1 MILDS
6 ALQLVHESLL
16 QIREQRGG
24 DLRASAEALARLVNA
39 RPPGG
44 GPVRPVEVTEETTA
58 VKFAP
63 KPTTEP
69 AGLKEAFLKQSKSTE
84 TTKAAEREKMDAGA
98 ACLEER
104 VGNAAA
110 TIQMDARGA
119 QKEERGEGAAATK
132 ASRLA
137 ALKARVMTCEKCPS
151 LANRRTQIVFG
162 EGNPEAEVM
171 FIGEAPGEEEDLQGA
186 PFVDKAGQLIT
197 KIIETM
203 GFKRSDVYLAN
214 VLKCRPDVPATAAGN
229 RKPKA
234 EEIQACRAYLAEQI
248 EIIRPKLLVALGTTA
263 MEGLTGTHEPI
274 GHLRGHWQEYQGIPV
289 MPTYHPAYLL
299 HKPSLSEKRKVWEDM
314 LLVLERLGKPI
325 SNKQR
330 GFFLPKSGS

>member
-1 MILDS
+1 
-6 ALQLVHESLL
+6 
-16 QIREQRGG
+16 
-24 DLRASAEALARLVNA
+24 
-39 RPPGG
+39 
-44 GPVRPVEVTEETTA
+44 
-58 VKFAP
+58 
-63 KPTTEP
+63 
-69 AGLKEAFLKQSKSTE
+69 
-84 TTKAAEREKMDAGA
+84 
-98 ACLEER
+98 
-104 VGNAAA
+104 
-110 TIQMDARGA
+110 
-119 QKEERGEGAAATK
+119 
-132 ASRLA
+132 
-137 ALKARVMTCEKCPS
+137 
-151 LANRRTQIVFG
+151 
-162 EGNPEAEVM
+162 M